1 MTLLYLVRH
10 GETDWNRARRIQG
23 STDIPLNDLGRSQ
36 AREAGDLLARR
47 RFDAVVASPL
57 SRAAETGSIIAE
69 RLGLAAPELAP
80 EVAERRYGDAEG
92 LTGEQVEARFPTG
105 TPVPGRE
112 SRGALV
118 ARVLPALAE
127 IAARYGDGASVV
139 VATHGAVIRAVVNHV
154 SPDTDAHLGVPIR
167 NGSIHSF
174 EFTGDALTLR
184 EFDDPIEV
192 ESERPGTYAFEY
204 QNALERDDADPA

>member
-23 STDIPLNDLGRSQ
+23 STDIPLNDLGRAQ
-36 AREAGDLLARR
+36 AREAGGLLARR

-57 SRAAETGSIIAE
+57 SRAAETGAIIAV
-69 RLGLAAPELAP
+69 RLGLAPPELAP
-80 EVAERRYGDAEG
+80 EVSERRYGDAEG
-92 LTGEQVEARFPTG
+92 LTGEQVEARFPPG

-118 ARVLPALAE
+118 GRVLPALAT

-139 VATHGAVIRAVVNHV
+139 VATHGAVIRAVVTHV
-154 SPDTDAHLGVPIR
+154 AGDDVLHLGTPIR

-174 EFTGDALTLR
+174 ELLDGALVLR

-192 ESERPGTYAFEY
+192 ESERAGTFAFDW
-204 QNALERDDADPA
+204 QNALERPAAD